1 MYMLRG
7 YNQSTNEGSELVMSI
22 SYYTHEQFY
31 FGVGELARMG
41 VRFEAD
47 HDELLIKITGVL
59 A

>member
-1 MYMLRG
+1 
-7 YNQSTNEGSELVMSI
+7 MSI